1 MIDHQRPQQ
10 PQLPQQLLRSLS
22 GHQRPQQ
29 LLHPQQL
36 PELPPLNHLLPLL
49 LNHLLLLLLNHLL
62 LRLPTVLHQLLDAE
76 FLKEK
81 KPRRCV
87 ERGTSSSSFVK
98 STKQDA
104 PTSDIPIPN
113 VVNEVEEPSSSGP
126 R

>member
-36 PELPPLNHLLPLL
+36 PELPPLNHLLP
-49 LNHLLLLLLNHLL
+49 LLLNHLL